1 MLIGLLMAAAAVAV
15 TADVNALDG
24 MRFRN
29 VPAYTPI
36 LLPVAVLALPL
47 ADLALA
53 VLRRTAKGTSPFSAD
68 RGHLHHKLVDGG
80 YTQAQAVALLWLWA
94 FLVAWGA
101 VSLNFVDHMI
111 VLPVLAV
118 ALAGAG
124 YLTLHPIVE
133 RRRADR
139 HDAAAHPDERGTRD
153 RGGRPPTPAPL
164 GEPPRLVGILG
175 WSLTAAGAAL
185 AITCAAWLLSV
196 GGEAAGSALLGGG
209 AVLALSA
216 LTGATT
222 ALVWDRAREAALP
235 VSVGLFVL
243 KIAVFAV
250 LLGSCPA
257 PAGSGRTR
265 RRSPPS

>member
-1 MLIGLLMAAAAVAV
+1 M
-15 TADVNALDG
+15 
-24 MRFRN
+24 
-29 VPAYTPI
+29 
-36 LLPVAVLALPL
+36 
-47 ADLALA
+47 
-53 VLRRTAKGTSPFSAD
+53 
-68 RGHLHHKLVDGG
+68 DGG

-118 ALAGAG
+118 VALAGAG

-139 HDAAAHPDERGTRD
+139 NDAAAHPDERGTRD
-153 RGGRPPTPAPL
+153 GAGGRRRRRRWENRRGWWGSSGGPWPRRVLPWRSRAPRGCSPP
-164 GEPPRLVGILG
+164 
-175 WSLTAAGAAL
+175 AGRY
-185 AITCAAWLLSV
+185 
-196 GGEAAGSALLGGG
+196 GSALLGGG

-216 LTGATT
+216 LTGVTT

-257 PAGSGRTR
+257 PAGSRTR
-265 RRSPPS
+265 RRSPPW